1 MRVEAVQPGR
11 IVDQNAM
18 ARRGVVGPFEQQIEQ
33 RGGVRKCI
41 ATGVRPVAR
50 PHAPF
55 RRGGDKSVSERGDVL
70 VMRWTS
76 LRGLVRRRQLDP
88 GVAGVEESQQ
98 GLKSRMIGR
107 DRLQEL
113 AVMVDD
119 QRNRQSRKYVFISCE
134 VAAIELHLNV

>member
-1 MRVEAVQPGR
+1 
-11 IVDQNAM
+11 M
-18 ARRGVVGPFEQQIEQ
+18 ARRVIVGPFEQQIEQ
-33 RGGVRKCI
+33 RGGVGYDT

-55 RRGGDKSVSERGDVL
+55 RRGGDQSAGERRDVL
-70 VMRWTS
+70 VMRRTR
-76 LRGLVRRRQLDP
+76 LRGLVRSRQLGP

-98 GLKSRMIGR
+98 APKSRMIRR

-119 QRNRQSRKYVFISCE
+119 QRNRQSRKYV
-134 VAAIELHLNV
+134 